1 MHRGSRPSSTL
12 VDGGPRGA
20 NASSEGHDHVGKRR
34 LFGDPVTS
42 GEETGTDPD
51 RPPADAGTGDGA
63 STSEAPS
70 PAAIPTASLEAVPSV
85 ASPGP
90 DLAGVVTPATEPTGA
105 RPVTDPDSAPDVS
118 DLPPHST
125 APVERPQMT
134 RRRRRRRRILWSLLV
149 VVVVVLVA
157 AGLLVDQRIN
167 RPVAQPT
174 IPSGRSTTLVVPGTA
189 PSPPWPSSGQAA
201 VEIPSLGYAQQSS
214 LEGPVPIASLAKIA
228 TAVVILR
235 DHPLADNTSG
245 PTITVTPD
253 EANQFDVDL
262 ENDETN
268 IPLQTGETLTE
279 QQLLEGLLIQ
289 SANDAAYTLAVWDA
303 GSETA
308 FVAKMN
314 ALASSLGADETHY
327 ADASGFDPASVS
339 TAADMLRFA
348 AAGMAI
354 PAFAAVVAMPT
365 ANLPL
370 AGVIHNV
377 VKLIGTDGIV
387 GVKSG
392 YTSQAAGCMVLAAYR
407 AIEGRSV
414 LVLASAL
421 AQSEPPPPAPPPPA
435 TVPPTT
441 TTTTP
446 VPSTTTTAPAPYSAI
461 EAQYPL
467 LYTGPIVER
476 LLDTSEAAIVAVP
489 AVAKGSV
496 VRMASVDWGGIHR
509 EVPAVA
515 TRSAVLV
522 GLPGQRVAVT
532 TAAAPATQ
540 TTGSGVQAGTVRFML
555 GHEAVTVP
563 LRLVHR
569 VAQPTWWWKALHN

>member
-1 MHRGSRPSSTL
+1 M
-12 VDGGPRGA
+12 
-20 NASSEGHDHVGKRR
+20 
-34 LFGDPVTS
+34 TS
-42 GEETGTDPD
+42 GEETGTDPE
-51 RPPADAGTGDGA
+51 RLSVNAGTNDGTSTTDAPA
-63 STSEAPS
+63 SEVVSTASSEAE
-70 PAAIPTASLEAVPSV
+70 PALGLS
-85 ASPGP
+85 GP
-90 DLAGVVTPATEPTGA
+90 DLAGIATPLAGIATPAAEPAGV
-105 RPVTDPDSAPDVS
+105 RPVADAPDSAPGVS
-118 DLPPHST
+118 GSPPHSI
-125 APVERPQMT
+125 ASVERPQKT

-149 VVVVVLVA
+149 AVALVLVA

-174 IPSGRSTTLVVPGTA
+174 IPSGRSTTLVVPGAA

-214 LEGPVPIASLAKIA
+214 LEGPVPIASLAKMA
-228 TAVVILR
+228 TAVVVLR
-235 DHPLADNTSG
+235 DHPLADNSSG
-245 PTITVTPD
+245 PTITITPD

-268 IPLQTGETLTE
+268 IPLQAGETLTE

-314 ALASSLGADETHY
+314 ALASALGADETHY

-354 PAFAAVVAMPT
+354 PAFATVVAMPT

-407 AIEGRSV
+407 TIEGRSV

-421 AQSEPPPPAPPPPA
+421 AQSEPPPPAPAPPA
-435 TVPPTT
+435 TVPPAGATTTVPPTTTTTT

-522 GLPGQRVAVT
+522 GLPGQRVAVS
-532 TAAAPATQ
+532 TAAAPATG
-540 TTGSGVQAGTVRFML
+540 TSGSGVEAGTVRFTL

>member
-1 MHRGSRPSSTL
+1 
-12 VDGGPRGA
+12 
-20 NASSEGHDHVGKRR
+20 
-34 LFGDPVTS
+34 
-42 GEETGTDPD
+42 
-51 RPPADAGTGDGA
+51 
-63 STSEAPS
+63 
-70 PAAIPTASLEAVPSV
+70 
-85 ASPGP
+85 
-90 DLAGVVTPATEPTGA
+90 
-105 RPVTDPDSAPDVS
+105 
-118 DLPPHST
+118 
-125 APVERPQMT
+125 
-134 RRRRRRRRILWSLLV
+134 
-149 VVVVVLVA
+149 
-157 AGLLVDQRIN
+157 
-167 RPVAQPT
+167 
-174 IPSGRSTTLVVPGTA
+174 
-189 PSPPWPSSGQAA
+189 
-201 VEIPSLGYAQQSS
+201 
-214 LEGPVPIASLAKIA
+214 
-228 TAVVILR
+228 
-235 DHPLADNTSG
+235 
-245 PTITVTPD
+245 
-253 EANQFDVDL
+253 
-262 ENDETN
+262 
-268 IPLQTGETLTE
+268 
-279 QQLLEGLLIQ
+279 
-289 SANDAAYTLAVWDA
+289 
-303 GSETA
+303 
-308 FVAKMN
+308 
-314 ALASSLGADETHY
+314 
-327 ADASGFDPASVS
+327 
-339 TAADMLRFA
+339 
-348 AAGMAI
+348 
-354 PAFAAVVAMPT
+354 
-365 ANLPL
+365 
-370 AGVIHNV
+370 
-377 VKLIGTDGIV
+377 
-387 GVKSG
+387 
-392 YTSQAAGCMVLAAYR
+392 MVLAAYR

-435 TVPPTT
+435 TVPPAPPAGATTTVPPTT